1 MRPAMTARRL
11 TVLTWG
17 GAVALCVGVWAGFFH
32 WVLA

>member
-1 MRPAMTARRL
+1 MTTRRL

-17 GAVALCVGVWAGFFH
+17 GAVALCVGFWAGFAY